1 MAEYQYIAIAAIV
14 IILGISI
21 YEYIRNRR
29 DKDIPDPKVMDYID
43 LQHEQISLLTDQV
56 RLLNESVDNLEMRQD
71 KLEETINR
79 K

>member
-14 IILGISI
+14 IVLGMSI

-29 DKDIPDPKVMDYID
+29 DNDIHDPKVMDYID

-56 RLLNESVDNLEMRQD
+56 RLLNESIDNLEMRQD